1 LLGEMLGKKIPQRGH
16 TRVLPSGCR
25 IEFAQGRGIG
35 QESIDRRHA
44 PAPSLTQQAE
54 ASMHRPSRLYQGEA
68 FDIKGIQ
75 EWRAFMVTAL
85 NDSASQHDLCSSRH
99 RVTYQLRFKG

>member
-1 LLGEMLGKKIPQRGH
+1 
-16 TRVLPSGCR
+16 
-25 IEFAQGRGIG
+25 
-35 QESIDRRHA
+35 
-44 PAPSLTQQAE
+44 
-54 ASMHRPSRLYQGEA
+54 MHRPSRLYQGEA